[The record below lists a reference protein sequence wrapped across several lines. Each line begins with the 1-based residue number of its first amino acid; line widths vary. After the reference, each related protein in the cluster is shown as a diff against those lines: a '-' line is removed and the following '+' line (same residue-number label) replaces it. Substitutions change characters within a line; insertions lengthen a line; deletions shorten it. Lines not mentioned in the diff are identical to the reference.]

1 MGQPDVE
8 DKRETYVGRGD
19 VDAALEYLDHEDTT
33 IMSTIDERK
42 LVRKI
47 DWMIVPSDPP
57 RPTSVLVELID
68 TLGSCGAVTTSNIS
82 TRH

>member
-1 MGQPDVE
+1 VLLLQIAKMGQPDVE
-8 DKRETYVGRGD
+8 DKRESYVGRGD

-33 IMSTIDERK
+33 IMSTIDEKK

-57 RPTSVLVELID
+57 WPISVRW
-68 TLGSCGAVTTSNIS
+68 S
-82 TRH
+82 